1 LKGVVE
7 RTKAGLERARRAGK
21 KIGRPRR
28 LQFTCELRDDVPAL
42 GRRRALDCHGEKV
55 FDRSGNRNFVWPNA
69 DQLTWTY
76 VDSRKV
82 IVARVQREL
91 TRIR

>member
-28 LQFTCELRDDVPAL
+28 LQFTCELRDDGVKTAKPDV
-42 GRRRALDCHGEKV
+42 R
-55 FDRSGNRNFVWPNA
+55 
-69 DQLTWTY
+69 
-76 VDSRKV
+76 
-82 IVARVQREL
+82 IVARLGGCDDAASR
-91 TRIR
+91 